1 MVPASLN
8 KDWRGFKMMS
18 DAQPDL
24 RMEVGTWPFPMASG
38 RSMAQGTTSEKPIAH
53 PGTYPMRHQMKLGE
67 HCQQEVGNR
76 NQEGTSSWVSDA
88 HRKQNT
94 HALLCAFL

>member
-1 MVPASLN
+1 MPISLN

-24 RMEVGTWPFPMASG
+24 RMEVATWPFPMASG

-53 PGTYPMRHQMKLGE
+53 PGAHPMRHQMKLGE
-67 HCQQEVGNR
+67 HCQQEMGDR
-76 NQEGTSSWVSDA
+76 NQEDPSSVLVMSTESRSA
-88 HRKQNT
+88 
-94 HALLCAFL
+94 A